1 MWNGLGSGMK
11 CPLTEEIK
19 YLLEML
25 TLLYDILA
33 VQIAKYV
40 KGSHTGFLFISILK
54 YLLLLY
60 YFRVKV
66 AFSSGCIDN
75 Y

>member
-1 MWNGLGSGMK
+1 MGEFIQ
-11 CPLTEEIK
+11 LTEEIK

-25 TLLYDILA
+25 SLLYDILA

-40 KGSHTGFLFISILK
+40 KAGSHTGFLFISILK

-60 YFRVKV
+60 YF
-66 AFSSGCIDN
+66 SSKSSLQLRLHR
-75 Y
+75 

>member
-1 MWNGLGSGMK
+1 MGEIIQ
-11 CPLTEEIK
+11 LTEEIK

-40 KGSHTGFLFISILK
+40 KVGSHTGFLFISILK